1 MALQIENIEKDP
13 LCCPQERPA
22 SLESLTF
29 SSHGCQ
35 VYGTALIPGG
45 ARDQTYPVSLSAMAF
60 PVLPQLLTL
69 PRTCAVP
76 AW

>member
-13 LCCPQERPA
+13 LCCPRERPS
-22 SLESLTF
+22 SLESLIF

-45 ARDQTYPVSLSAMAF
+45 AKDQT
-60 PVLPQLLTL
+60 
-69 PRTCAVP
+69 
-76 AW
+76 